1 LSAVFCIFA
10 FVRVISRSFPHRRPV
25 KPATAL
31 LCLALIL
38 AGCGGH
44 AAAKSQT
51 VTGPDFRFQAPAGW
65 KVTREDGTVT
75 AADGNRLVRV
85 QTFNLLK
92 PYKHEL
98 LGRATKELDADAAK
112 LASALNAKVAA
123 KATLA
128 VAGHDARMYT
138 LAYGDNR
145 QQITFV
151 LDGSR
156 EYELICKIDSEQAA
170 SACSQ
175 LASTF
180 SLT

>member
-1 LSAVFCIFA
+1 M
-10 FVRVISRSFPHRRPV
+10 SRSFPHRRPV
-25 KPATAL
+25 KPAAAL
-31 LCLALIL
+31 LGLTLIL

-51 VTGPDFRFQAPAGW
+51 VTGPDFRFLAPAGW
-65 KVTREDGTVT
+65 KVTHADGTAT
-75 AADGNRLVRV
+75 AADGETRLVRV

-92 PYKHEL
+92 PYKHAL
-98 LGRATKELDADAAK
+98 LARAARELDADAAK
-112 LASALNAKVAA
+112 LATALGAKIAA
-123 KATLA
+123 RATLA

-138 LAYGDNR
+138 LSYGTNR

-156 EYELICKIDSEQAA
+156 EYELICRIDSPKVA
-170 SACSQ
+170 SACAQ